1 MLENLADWAISS
13 QAPQE
18 CGEGS
23 TTRAR
28 SPERTVKPHECAASK
43 PCKRCGATERY
54 ADGKCKSC
62 ASRRAKA
69 FYEANIEQ
77 VRQRHLAYG
86 KANAEKKRKI
96 ASDWAKAN
104 RAKRAE
110 IWAAYY
116 TAKLQAMPVW
126 VDREQIKKIYA
137 QARAV
142 SLATGIKHHVDHIIP
157 LQGVNVSGLHVPWN
171 LQILTA
177 TQNAIKKNRVLEDH
191 IV

>member
-1 MLENLADWAISS
+1 M
-13 QAPQE
+13 
-18 CGEGS
+18 
-23 TTRAR
+23 
-28 SPERTVKPHECAASK
+28 
-43 PCKRCGATERY
+43 
-54 ADGKCKSC
+54 
-62 ASRRAKA
+62 
-69 FYEANIEQ
+69 
-77 VRQRHLAYG
+77 RQRHLAYG